1 MIENEKAT
9 YLLDT
14 NIISEIVTPKPD
26 FKVIEKIVMHSSDM
40 AISSITV
47 GELFNGIYLLPD
59 SRRKTEL
66 LEYTE
71 KDVLENFPVKEFG
84 VKAAEIFGKLN
95 ASMVKNGHPLAKD
108 DLMIAS
114 IAISESMILVT
125 RNEKHFKLI
134 EDFFPLKVENWFE
147 N

>member
-1 MIENEKAT
+1 MIKNEKKA

-14 NIISEIVTPKPD
+14 NIISEIVSPKPD
-26 FKVIEKIVMHSSDM
+26 FKVIEKLVMHSSDM
-40 AISSITV
+40 AISSITA
-47 GELFNGIYLLPD
+47 GELFNGIYMFPD
-59 SRRKTEL
+59 SRKKTEL
-66 LEYTE
+66 LDYTE

-84 VKAAEIFGKLN
+84 VKAAEIFGKIN
-95 ASMVKNGHPLAKD
+95 ALMIRNGHPLAKD

-114 IAISESMILVT
+114 IAISENMILVT

-134 EDFFPLKVENWFE
+134 AELFPLKVENWFE